1 MLASRSGTNTCSI
14 ERLADE
20 MLLYGL
26 LRFGKSRRLDTFPDR
41 SPRRR
46 LSDLC
51 EQQVQCSCS
60 RKFRN
65 DDQHQY
71 LLSQSY
77 RLVPKQRLDLVAL
90 MQTDLQHSDH
100 HHSPHALL
108 FSPVYHEKMRTSSS
122 NSSIGTNG
130 TTRTH
135 SNSDEVDCTIKLTC
149 TIDGLRR
156 KKSASLN
163 SPANSGKRSTTEEV

>member
-1 MLASRSGTNTCSI
+1 MP
-14 ERLADE
+14 
-20 MLLYGL
+20 
-26 LRFGKSRRLDTFPDR
+26 TFPDR
-41 SPRRR
+41 SPRR

-51 EQQVQCSCS
+51 EQQADCSCS

-71 LLSQSY
+71 LLSHSY
-77 RLVPKQRLDLVAL
+77 RLFPKQRLDLVAL

-100 HHSPHALL
+100 LHSPHALV

-149 TIDGLRR
+149 AIDGLRR

-163 SPANSGKRSTTEEV
+163 SPANSGKRSPNEFLSITCGLFRKPSNCGGTRTERIALVMAQLFGKD